1 MHNANPMAE
10 KTEKPPV
17 KSKLAPWLNEDDEP
31 SSKADWLKEA
41 SSYIDPM
48 RVPNAGE
55 VGRALVALFQA
66 VSAGK

>member
-31 SSKADWLKEA
+31 SSKSDWLKEA
-41 SSYIDPM
+41 KTHVDSL
-48 RVPNAGE
+48 RVPNAGQAE
-55 VGRALVALFQA
+55 KAVVALFEA
-66 VSAGK
+66 ISAGK